1 MHSMYSKCTLVYGT
15 GMAVG
20 IVLVQCV
27 AIVYSTFLVSKLGN
41 FAYKIIAFFYCV

>member
-27 AIVYSTFLVSKLGN
+27 AIVYSTFLVSKFGN
-41 FAYKIIAFFYCV
+41 FAYKTIAFFYCV